1 MSDGPVP
8 VLAAELIRWSWI
20 GDNLDDIRDSL
31 IQHVQL
37 TVLAVLFGLLLAFPL
52 ALMAIRWPRT
62 YGPVL
67 GFTGVL
73 FTIPSLALFV
83 LLIPFTGLSVRT
95 SLIGLTIYTLLILV
109 RNIVEG
115 LRGVDR
121 DVREAAQAMGYTRA
135 RQLLQVELPMALPV
149 IMAGI
154 RIATVTTIGL
164 VTITALIGQEGWAS
178 CSSTASS
185 ATSPPPSSSGS
196 CSRPCSPSPPTWPWS
211 ACSTG
216 SPPGPG
222 AGVAAGER
230 RQRGHRLAHRPGQL
244 ERAGRDPG
252 PHPPAHLVLAAGHR
266 HRRRHRPAR
275 RRLHR
280 AHGPGATFAVNLT
293 NLGRA
298 IPTLGIIIL
307 VFIVAGFGF
316 IPVLVSLFALAVPP
330 IVTNSYIGVRSVDA
344 DVREAAEGMGMR
356 GRQVLWQVELPM
368 AMPLIMAGVRT
379 SAVQVVATATLAAYV
394 GLGGLGRYVIDG
406 FSQRDLAEVVG
417 GAILVAV
424 LSLLTELVLGR
435 VQTLVV
441 SKGLAEQGAD
451 AAVRAKVEK
460 AA

>member
-1 MSDGPVP
+1 M
-8 VLAAELIRWSWI
+8 
-20 GDNLDDIRDSL
+20 
-31 IQHVQL
+31 
-37 TVLAVLFGLLLAFPL
+37 LFGLLLAFPL
-52 ALMAIRWPRT
+52 ALVAIRWPRT

-73 FTIPSLALFV
+73 FTIPSLALFI

-135 RQLLQVELPMALPV
+135 RQLLQVELPLALPV

-164 VTITALIGQEGWAS
+164 VTITALIGQGGLGQLFIDGFTRNFATPIVVGIVLSALLAFAADLALVGLQHRLTPWAR
-178 CSSTASS
+178 
-185 ATSPPPSSSGS
+185 
-196 CSRPCSPSPPTWPWS
+196 SRE
-211 ACSTG
+211 
-216 SPPGPG
+216 
-222 AGVAAGER
+222 VAAGER

-280 AHGPGATFAVNLT
+280 AHGRGPTFAVNLT

-307 VFIVAGFGF
+307 VFTVAGFGF

-330 IVTNSYIGVRSVDA
+330 IVTNSYIGVRSVDP

-368 AMPLIMAGVRT
+368 AMPLIMAGIRT
-379 SAVQVVATATLAAYV
+379 SAVQVVATATLAAFV
-394 GLGGLGRYVIDG
+394 GLGGLGRYLIDG
-406 FSQRDLAEVVG
+406 LQRDLAEVVG